1 MPKDYHDTMWQFFQ
15 GRMDTR
21 SHKSWRV
28 LIPSSRQWDSRRG
41 RGDFQRTTV
50 VFVVQPLETAAFE
63 RLAGRLV
70 VREAG
75 RLVCPRY
82 VRLLELV
89 TVV

>member
-1 MPKDYHDTMWQFFQ
+1 
-15 GRMDTR
+15 MDTR

-41 RGDFQRTTV
+41 RGEFQRTSV
-50 VFVVQPLETAAFE
+50 VLLVQPLDRAAFE
-63 RLAGRLV
+63 RLAENLT

-82 VRLLELV
+82 VRLLEQV